1 MEFGDFLTKTKVF
14 FIKRLSELFGL
25 IIIVFAFLILVS
37 LISHSPDDPNFILD
51 NDADIQNLLGFRG
64 SITSDFLFQS
74 VGLISYLIPFTLF
87 FSGLI
92 IFINKRQIVFIDNLF
107 FCILYII
114 FGSLFFTYF
123 HDQSF
128 HLTINGNGGFGAISG
143 PIICSL
149 FIRLFGL
156 NGFFIFLIIVH
167 GLIGIFGLY
176 RMRIRPTVNNP
187 QSTFTPVPAAITTVG
202 LELDPD
208 APPTLDENRVF
219 SDKTETKEN

>member
-1 MEFGDFLTKTKVF
+1 MEFGDFLIKTKDF

-114 FGSLFFTYF
+114 FGTLFFTYF

-128 HLTINGNGGFGAISG
+128 HLTINGNGGFI
-143 PIICSL
+143 
-149 FIRLFGL
+149 
-156 NGFFIFLIIVH
+156 
-167 GLIGIFGLY
+167 
-176 RMRIRPTVNNP
+176 
-187 QSTFTPVPAAITTVG
+187 
-202 LELDPD
+202 
-208 APPTLDENRVF
+208 
-219 SDKTETKEN
+219 